1 MLIYFLTIIISFF
14 HFTNTLNR
22 NTSDSFY
29 LLSSTN
35 TSNNNILLKLS
46 LTIIERYKHDIY
58 IRDEFESI
66 AIGSF
71 SEVVKRIRKNG
82 CGVGE
87 LG

>member
-1 MLIYFLTIIISFF
+1 MLTYFLTLIISFF
-14 HFTNTLNR
+14 HFTSTLNR
-22 NTSDSFY
+22 NTSNSFY

-35 TSNNNILLKLS
+35 TTNNNILLKLT

-58 IRDEFESI
+58 TQDEFESI
-66 AIGSF
+66 AIRSF
-71 SEVVKRIRKNG
+71 SEVIKRIRKNG